1 MFIDMHCDTL
11 GKIRDLRNAGNYS
24 SLMDA
29 DSLQVNIKKMK
40 TAGYDLQN
48 FAVFINLAENRDPF
62 ENAMELVD
70 IFEQELCDKKEYIS
84 AVKSYADIEKN
95 MRENRM
101 SALLTLEEGGM
112 CCGDPNKLM
121 EFYRRGARM
130 MTICWNY
137 ENELGYGAACVP
149 ENAGFFGKEQKAAQ
163 ERYGL
168 KKKGFEFIELME
180 EIGMIPD
187 VSHLSDDGFYDVCK
201 AAGKPFVASHSNARS
216 VCGHPRNLTDD
227 MLRQMG
233 ERGCVAGLN
242 FYPAFL
248 NAQADYTEGLK
259 SIAEHAAHMISK
271 GGSELVGLGTDYDG
285 FGGGSMP
292 EDCSG
297 MMLLED
303 AFKKAGLSASQID
316 GIFAKNVLRLYR
328 EVLR

>member
-11 GKIRDLRNAGNYS
+11 GKIRDLREAGKDS
-24 SLMDA
+24 TLMSDA
-29 DSLQVNIKKMK
+29 SLQVNVNKMK
-40 TAGYDLQN
+40 MAGYALQN
-48 FAVFINLAENRDPF
+48 FAVFINLAEKRDPF

-70 IFEQELCDKKEYIS
+70 IFEQELKDKNDCIT
-84 AVKSYADIEKN
+84 AVKSYADIERN
-95 MRENRM
+95 IREGKM

-112 CCGDPNKLM
+112 CCGDPDKLM

-130 MTICWNY
+130 MTICWNH
-137 ENELGYGAACVP
+137 ENELGYGTACVP
-149 ENAGFFGKEQKAAQ
+149 ENAEFFCREPKEKLD
-163 ERYGL
+163 RYGL
-168 KKKGFEFIELME
+168 KKRGFEFIELME

-187 VSHLSDDGFYDVCK
+187 VSHLSDDGFYDVCR

-248 NAQADYTEGLK
+248 NDDSDYTKGLQN
-259 SIAEHAAHMISK
+259 IAAHAVHMIQK
-271 GGSELVGLGTDYDG
+271 GGSELVGLGTDFDG
-285 FGGGSMP
+285 FGGSSMP

-303 AFKKAGLSASQID
+303 AFKKAGLSSSQID
-316 GIFAKNVLRLYR
+316 RIFSGNVLRLYR
-328 EVLR
+328 EVLG

>member
-1 MFIDMHCDTL
+1 MFTDMHCDTL
-11 GKIRDLRNAGNYS
+11 GRIRSFRQQGKDG
-24 SLMDA
+24 SLLSCED
-29 DSLQVNIKKMK
+29 LQVTIHKMK
-40 TAGYDLQN
+40 KAGYILQN
-48 FAVFINLAENRDPF
+48 FAVFIDLAENRDPY

-70 IFEQELCDKKEYIS
+70 IFEEELKDRNDMIA

-95 MRENRM
+95 ISEGKM

-112 CCGDPNKLM
+112 CCGDPEKLRS
-121 EFYRRGARM
+121 FYQRGARM
-130 MTICWNY
+130 MTICWNH
-137 ENELGYGAACVP
+137 ENELGYGTACVP
-149 ENAGFFGKEQKAAQ
+149 EHAEYFGKKQNCDSDSF
-163 ERYGL
+163 GL

-187 VSHLSDDGFYDVCK
+187 VSHLSDEGFYDVCK

-248 NAQADYTEGLK
+248 NDQEDYQRGLEC
-259 SIAEHAAHMISK
+259 IAAHAAHMVQK
-271 GGSELVGLGTDYDG
+271 GGSELVGLGTDFDG
-285 FGGGSMP
+285 FGGRSMP
-292 EDCSG
+292 EDCAG
-297 MMLLED
+297 MPLLAD
-303 AFKKAGLSASQID
+303 ALKKAGLSESQID
-316 GIFAKNVLRLYR
+316 GIFSRNVLRLYR